1 MFNKTFAVDYN
12 TNNFIVKD
20 AAETVDFIAN
30 DNKSQRLKLQ
40 VLKQMEDGRPK
51 EQADL
56 FLADRRSMLVDQL
69 GNLSKVTKRM
79 NSGSLTYLLPVLML
93 YGLKSP
99 LLKCANQ
106 VSAAEL

>member
-30 DNKSQRLKLQ
+30 DNKSQRLELK
-40 VLKQMEDGRPK
+40 VLKQVEDGRPE

-56 FLADRRSMLVDQL
+56 ILA
-69 GNLSKVTKRM
+69 N
-79 NSGSLTYLLPVLML
+79 
-93 YGLKSP
+93 
-99 LLKCANQ
+99 C
-106 VSAAEL
+106 